1 MKKGIF
7 LLAKKSSTQLEG
19 NKKTSPAL
27 VFFLPYF
34 FTIEERFKEIPLI
47 FSILLLQLANNN
59 AFLSTKDTTLACTP
73 TTLYKMEEEQN
84 VACKKL
90 NLVYWEKKVLK
101 QNGSVESTGEA
112 LQEDDIGAERATLFV
127 VPTCHPAGPTA
138 KLLQLIPG
146 ILYYEERQ
154 LFHLFLLKRPRF
166 RVVFVS
172 SMPIEPPI
180 IDYYFSILQ
189 STGQ

>member
-1 MKKGIF
+1 
-7 LLAKKSSTQLEG
+7 
-19 NKKTSPAL
+19 
-27 VFFLPYF
+27 
-34 FTIEERFKEIPLI
+34 
-47 FSILLLQLANNN
+47 
-59 AFLSTKDTTLACTP
+59 
-73 TTLYKMEEEQN
+73 MEEEQS
-84 VACKKL
+84 VACQKL
-90 NLVYWEKKVLK
+90 NLVYWEEKVVK
-101 QNGSVESTGEA
+101 QNGSVESSGEA
-112 LQEDDIGAERATLFV
+112 LQQEDHIGTGAERATLFV